1 MKDLIVG
8 QAIALKRVRNHGS
21 RSSVQLISD
30 CMVSV
35 VKDTV
40 IYVRGYDGAKSK
52 PFEFINGQWQYK
64 CNMGLYSTQSEYFY
78 VISVEECARLRKEAE
93 DEHLE
98 KVRLE
103 LARERFASLTKDMKS
118 DDFVQLV
125 ELVEAVKNK
134 DIKEIVEYSRFLPEK
149 GI

>member
-1 MKDLIVG
+1 MKNLVVG
-8 QAIALKRVRNHGS
+8 QAVALKRVRDIGS
-21 RSSVQLISD
+21 RSFTQLITN
-30 CMVSV
+30 CVVSV

-40 IYVRGYDGAKSK
+40 IYIKGYDGTKSK

-64 CNMGLYSTQSEYFY
+64 CNLGMYSTQSDHFY
-78 VISVEECARLRKEAE
+78 VISVEECDKLRKEEE
-93 DEHLE
+93 DAKLE

-103 LARERFASLTKDMKS
+103 LAREKFVSLTKDMKS